1 MGASSGL
8 MKADPEITA
17 KLVNSATAGMNE
29 ANEYVKTGKK
39 VSALALIKALND
51 PDVNRAIG
59 VGLHFLK
66 GMGKALEE

>member
-1 MGASSGL
+1 
-8 MKADPEITA
+8 
-17 KLVNSATAGMNE
+17 MNE
-29 ANEYVKTGKK
+29 GNEYVKTGKK

-59 VGLHFLK
+59 FGLHFLK

>member
-8 MKADPEITA
+8 MKADPEVTA

-29 ANEYVKTGKK
+29 ANEYVKQEK

-59 VGLHFLK
+59 FGLHF
-66 GMGKALEE
+66 